1 MRLHYAG
8 PLPEPIGFLLLP
20 RFSMMAFFSAV
31 EPLRIAN
38 RIAGETLFTWRV
50 ISLDSAP
57 VTASNDMT
65 LLADD
70 SLESAPALPSIAICA
85 SFEPEER
92 LTRRLLRWLHQRDQ
106 DGCVLGGIDTGSLIL
121 ARADLLTGHR
131 VTLHWE
137 SLPAFRERFPEL
149 DAVES
154 LFEVGPR
161 RFSCAGGAAAMD
173 MMLDLIARRHGE
185 ALAAAVS
192 EQLIHARMRPRHDQ
206 QRQRVARDVDA
217 LPEAVGADQDRRRLV
232 ALALEQPRERLLP
245 LHQEFDAL
253 GVARR
258 SQLLREEAH
267 EVPRCA
273 QDQRATAV
281 LQDVAL
287 AALCDLPA
295 VAMRLSGRIGH
306 RLFDEELDRAVVVE
320 RGAHAQGLGGVE
332 TDLLSEP

>member
-38 RIAGETLFTWRV
+38 RIAGDTLFTWRV

-70 SLESAPALPSIAICA
+70 SLESAPTLPSIAICA
-85 SFEPEER
+85 SFEPEEH

-121 ARADLLTGHR
+121 ARAGLLTGHR

-192 EQLIHARMRPRHDQ
+192 EQLVHARMRSRHDQ
-206 QRQRVARDVDA
+206 QRQA
-217 LPEAVGADQDRRRLV
+217 LTQRLGTHKHSVIEAVALMERHLETPLSLARL
-232 ALALEQPRERLLP
+232 AARIGISLRQLQRLFEQELGERPRDHYLRLRL
-245 LHQEFDAL
+245 QR
-253 GVARR
+253 AR
-258 SQLLREEAH
+258 QLLRETDRDILSVGLACGFTSASSFSRAYKQH
-267 EVPRCA
+267 FGASPRHA
-273 QDQRATAV
+273 RRGPDTPP
-281 LQDVAL
+281 
-287 AALCDLPA
+287 PA
-295 VAMRLSGRIGH
+295 
-306 RLFDEELDRAVVVE
+306 
-320 RGAHAQGLGGVE
+320 
-332 TDLLSEP
+332 

>member
-192 EQLIHARMRPRHDQ
+192 EQLIHARMRSRHDQ
-206 QRQRVARDVDA
+206 QRQDLTQRLGTHKHSVI
-217 LPEAVGADQDRRRLV
+217 EAV
-232 ALALEQPRERLLP
+232 ALMERHLEAPLP
-245 LHQEFDAL
+245 LARLAARIGISLRQLQRLFEQEL
-253 GVARR
+253 GERPRDHYLRLRLQRAR
-258 SQLLREEAH
+258 QLLRETDRDILSIGLACGFTSASSFSRAYKQH
-267 EVPRCA
+267 FGASPRHA
-273 QDQRATAV
+273 R
-281 LQDVAL
+281 
-287 AALCDLPA
+287 
-295 VAMRLSGRIGH
+295 
-306 RLFDEELDRAVVVE
+306 
-320 RGAHAQGLGGVE
+320 RGPDTPSPTLHPRH
-332 TDLLSEP
+332 DD